1 MQPIGL
7 RNIHFALLTDDDA
20 EGVQY
25 SAPEP
30 LIGAVSAK
38 ISPASSS
45 EILYADDGAF
55 DVANALGD
63 ISFEMELATLPLK
76 VQAVLL
82 GHTYENGVMVQ
93 SDTDIPPYLAIGFM
107 SRTTKGKYRFV
118 WLLKG
123 KFALM
128 ESEYATMESKPR
140 WNNAKIT
147 GTFVKRIFDGQWQ
160 RTADTTDPDFTGADD
175 WFKAV
180 HGTETT
186 QEGE

>member
-76 VQAVLL
+76 VQA
-82 GHTYENGVMVQ
+82 
-93 SDTDIPPYLAIGFM
+93 
-107 SRTTKGKYRFV
+107 
-118 WLLKG
+118 
-123 KFALM
+123 LM
-128 ESEYATMESKPR
+128 EKSLK
-140 WNNAKIT
+140 K
-147 GTFVKRIFDGQWQ
+147 
-160 RTADTTDPDFTGADD
+160 
-175 WFKAV
+175 
-180 HGTETT
+180 
-186 QEGE
+186 